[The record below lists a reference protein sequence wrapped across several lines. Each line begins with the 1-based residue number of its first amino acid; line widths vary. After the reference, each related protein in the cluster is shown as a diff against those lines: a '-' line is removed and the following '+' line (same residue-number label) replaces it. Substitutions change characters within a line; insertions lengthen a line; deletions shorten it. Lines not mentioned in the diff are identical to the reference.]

1 MRNRVKDLLD
11 SIMYEHLL
19 SVVKFYH
26 NSCVLPCMV
35 KVLDTLACIS
45 HFAKKIASYLYEN
58 LHPMTFCQIAFSLYI
73 SSKTCEI
80 IWFRSYLF
88 ILFIFTNFDHRK
100 RFCTHCCLTLGSRK
114 FMGIFVQCQNT
125 HFKIE
130 LAHTQITFPNIIHM
144 TGSPRIISELINKH
158 SEY

>member
-19 SVVKFYH
+19 PVVKFYH

-58 LHPMTFCQIAFSLYI
+58 NPMKCHPMTFCQIAFSLYI
-73 SSKTCEI
+73 SSKTCDLEVI
-80 IWFRSYLF
+80 FLFFLYLQ
-88 ILFIFTNFDHRK
+88 ILTIEKD
-100 RFCTHCCLTLGSRK
+100 
-114 FMGIFVQCQNT
+114 FVLVAVLLWEVENLWEYLYNV
-125 HFKIE
+125 KI
-130 LAHTQITFPNIIHM
+130 
-144 TGSPRIISELINKH
+144 LILK
-158 SEY
+158 